1 MANSKVIFLLLG
13 IVFLSCTMLGAS
25 RDIGFGR
32 NLLQDP
38 DADAEAEAEAEA
50 EAAAE
55 AEAGPG
61 EGDVAVIDSS
71 VVAKATS
78 GAVVDA
84 AGVKIFDV
92 MKFGAV
98 ADGKKDNVNHSFI
111 LFTIIFGQAFRA
123 AWGAAC
129 KNSNTRARVLI
140 PKGTFLAG
148 PTLFAGPCSS
158 PNPITVEVQGT
169 VLASTDLSEYTSP
182 EWFTFEDIDGLVIQG
197 KGVFN
202 GQGPVNWKFNDCKK
216 TKNCAPLPA
225 SLRFDKVNNSIVK
238 EITSL
243 DSMYFHY
250 HVHRCSNLTFTGI
263 TITAPDHSPNTDGIH
278 ISVSDRVTVAS
289 STIGTGDDCV
299 SIGHSSTNTIVTD
312 VTCGPGHGISIGSLG
327 KRPDEESVD
336 GVTVTNCTFI
346 KTTNG
351 ARIKTWIGTK
361 PGEAKNIIYE
371 DLIMEDVKNPIII
384 DQSYGGKKD
393 RAPSN
398 SVWKISNVHFRKIRG
413 TTISEV
419 AVSLQCS
426 SKNPCV
432 GVEVADVNLS
442 LHGPK
447 GNTALVSSCANAKAK
462 FGGKLNPPACS
473 M

>member
-1 MANSKVIFLLLG
+1 MTNAKVIFLLLG
-13 IVFLSCTMLGAS
+13 IVFLSCSMLGAS
-25 RDIGFGR
+25 RDIGIGR
-32 NLLQDP
+32 NLLQDE
-38 DADAEAEAEAEA
+38 DVEAEAEAKAEAEA

-61 EGDVAVIDSS
+61 EGDVAFIDASL
-71 VVAKATS
+71 VAKATS
-78 GAVVDA
+78 DAVIDV

-92 MKFGAV
+92 TKFGAV
-98 ADGKKDNVNHSFI
+98 ADGKKDNVN
-111 LFTIIFGQAFRA
+111 AFRA

-129 KNSNTRARVLI
+129 KNSTSGAKVLI

-148 PTLFAGPCSS
+148 PTLFAGPCTS
-158 PNPITVEVQGT
+158 PNPIIVEVQGT
-169 VLASTDLSEYTSP
+169 IIASTDLSEYTSP
-182 EWFTFEDIDGLVIQG
+182 EWFTFEDINGLVIQG

-202 GQGPVNWKFNDCKK
+202 GQGPVNWKFNDCKQ

-225 SLRFDKVNNSIVK
+225 NLRFDKVNNSVVK

-250 HVHRCSNLTFTGI
+250 HVHRCSNITFTGI
-263 TITAPDHSPNTDGIH
+263 TITAPGNSPNTDGIH
-278 ISVSDRVTVAS
+278 ISVSNKITITS
-289 STIGTGDDCV
+289 STIATGDDCV
-299 SIGHSSTNTIVTD
+299 SIGHSSINTTVSNVI
-312 VTCGPGHGISIGSLG
+312 CGPGHGISIGSLG

-361 PGEAKNIIYE
+361 PGEAKNIVYE

-384 DQSYGGKKD
+384 DQSYGGKKE

-413 TTISEV
+413 TTVSNV

-426 SKNPCV
+426 LKNPCE
-432 GVEVADVNLS
+432 GVEVADVDLI
-442 LHGPK
+442 LHDPK
-447 GNTALVSSCANAKAK
+447 GNTAMVSSCVNAKAK

>member
-1 MANSKVIFLLLG
+1 
-13 IVFLSCTMLGAS
+13 MLGAS
-25 RDIGFGR
+25 RRDVGIHR
-32 NLLQDP
+32 NLLQDA
-38 DADAEAEAEAEA
+38 DADADAEAEAEA

-61 EGDVAVIDSS
+61 EGDVAFIDSS
-71 VVAKATS
+71 LVAKATS

-98 ADGKKDNVNHSFI
+98 ADGKKDNVN
-111 LFTIIFGQAFRA
+111 AFRA

-129 KNSNTRARVLI
+129 KNSTTRAKVLI

-148 PTLFAGPCSS
+148 PTLFAGPCTS
-158 PNPITVEVQGT
+158 PNPITVEVEGT
-169 VLASTDLSEYTSP
+169 VIASTDLSEYTSP

-202 GQGPVNWKFNDCKK
+202 GQGPN
-216 TKNCAPLPA
+216 
-225 SLRFDKVNNSIVK
+225 LRFDKVNNSMVK

-278 ISVSDRVTVAS
+278 ISVSDKVTVTS

-299 SIGHSSTNTIVTD
+299 SIGHSSINTTVRD

-361 PGEAKNIIYE
+361 PGEVKNVVYE

-393 RAPSN
+393 RTPSN

-413 TTISEV
+413 STISDV

-426 SKNPCV
+426 SKNPCQ
-432 GVEVADVNLS
+432 GVEVADVDLI
-442 LHGPK
+442 LHAPK
-447 GNTALVSSCANAKAK
+447 GNTALVSSCMNAKAI